1 MEQTI
6 QISIHYFAGL
16 RDATKKDLETITI
29 RKGATAESVYQHLIT
44 MYNLPD
50 INQLKVAI
58 NDSFASQHTEIMDG
72 DKLVF
77 IPPVTG
83 G

>member
-16 RDATKKDLETITI
+16 RDITKKDVETITI
-29 RKGATAESVYQHLIT
+29 RKGVTAESVYQHLIT
-44 MYNLPD
+44 KYSLPA
-50 INQLKVAI
+50 INRLKVAI
-58 NDSFASQHTEIMDG
+58 NDSFASHDTEIMDQ

>member
-6 QISIHYFAGL
+6 QISIYYFAGL
-16 RDATKKDLETITI
+16 RDITKKDVETITI
-29 RKGATAESVYQHLIT
+29 RKGVTAESVYQHLIT
-44 MYNLPD
+44 KYSLPA
-50 INQLKVAI
+50 INHLKVAI
-58 NDSFASQHTEIMDG
+58 NDCFVSHDTKIMDQ

-77 IPPVTG
+77 MPPVTG

>member
-1 MEQTI
+1 MI

-16 RDATKKDLETITI
+16 RDATKKDVEMITI
-29 RKGATAESVYQHLIT
+29 RKGATPKSVYQHLIT
-44 MYNLPD
+44 KYSLPD
-50 INQLKVAI
+50 INHLKVAI
-58 NDSFASQHTEIMDG
+58 NDSFVSHDTKIMDQ

>member
-1 MEQTI
+1 MEQMI

-16 RDATKKDLETITI
+16 RDATKKDVEIITI
-29 RKGATAESVYQHLIT
+29 RKGATAKSVYQHLIT
-44 MYNLPD
+44 KYDLPD
-50 INQLKVAI
+50 TNQYKVAV
-58 NDSFASQHTEIMDG
+58 NDSFASYDTKIMDQ

>member
-16 RDATKKDLETITI
+16 RDATKKDLETIKV
-29 RKGATAESVYQHLIT
+29 RKGATAESVYQYLIT
-44 MYNLPD
+44 KYDLPG

-58 NDSFASQHTEIMDG
+58 NDSFASHDTEIMDQ

-77 IPPVTG
+77 IPEVTG

>member
-16 RDATKKDLETITI
+16 RDATKKDTETITI
-29 RKGATAESVYQHLIT
+29 KKGTTAESVYQHLIT
-44 MYNLPD
+44 KYSLPD
-50 INQLKVAI
+50 INRLKVAI
-58 NDSFASQHTEIMDG
+58 NDSFVSHDTIIMDQ

>member
-1 MEQTI
+1 MI

-16 RDATKKDLETITI
+16 RDATKKDTETITI
-29 RKGATAESVYQHLIT
+29 KKGATAKSVYQHLIT
-44 MYNLPD
+44 KYSLPD
-50 INQLKVAI
+50 INHLKVAI
-58 NDSFASQHTEIMDG
+58 NDSFVSHDTKIMDQ